1 MSDDW
6 EMVVRVRIR
15 NCIERDLPD
24 AREILADCIRD
35 DGGVWSVLSGWCE
48 PEDMEILSLEP
59 AGAHD
64 EMQGNEVRRLAQAA
78 QAVVDRWD
86 TPLWKDVPATAEYIA
101 RLRAALSAQRGG
113 E

>member
-59 AGAHD
+59 AGAHPPVT
-64 EMQGNEVRRLAQAA
+64 VRGEPMAC
-78 QAVVDRWD
+78 
-86 TPLWKDVPATAEYIA
+86 PCGKCYPAGYFGAE
-101 RLRAALSAQRGG
+101 G
-113 E
+113 